1 MDPIFTLVPI
11 NTLISQLSINP
22 HTWINNEQ
30 NLYNYAYQ
38 LTVHGL
44 ELYNELPIKLRNRI
58 DNKFSGLKFAQLN
71 FRSNYINQYPTAY
84 DFIQNYYLFDTN
96 RFVINNF
103 MIDLISRF
111 MLIRKYYNSHTNHDD
126 NLLENINEI
135 KKILKE
141 LNKEAAEDEILID
154 EIIKKIIEKKKS
166 KLIDFYYTES
176 RNTIKKLLKKLMT
189 KKYDM
194 NDTNDDNPLED
205 IFNEREI
212 NTQRYSTKQMIER
225 IQKECNKLNKKYY
238 KYKNKYINLK
248 NN

>member
-1 MDPIFTLVPI
+1 MDPIFTLVPV
-11 NTLISQLSINP
+11 NRLISQISINP
-22 HTWINNEQ
+22 FVWINNETD
-30 NLYNYAYQ
+30 LYKYTYL
-38 LTVHGL
+38 LTVYGL
-44 ELYNELPIKLRNRI
+44 EFYNQLPLKLKNRI
-58 DNKFSGLKFAQLN
+58 DDKFSRLR
-71 FRSNYINQYPTAY
+71 FRYNLINQYQYPTAY
-84 DFIQNYYLFDTN
+84 DFIQNYYLYDTN
-96 RFVINNF
+96 RFELNNF

-111 MLIRKYYNSHTNHDD
+111 MLIRKYYNSYNNEED

-141 LNKEAAEDEILID
+141 LNKEPSEDETLID

-194 NDTNDDNPLED
+194 NDTNYNNPTED
-205 IFNEREI
+205 IFNERDI
-212 NTQRYSTKQMIER
+212 NTQGYTTKQIIGR

-248 NN
+248 IK

>member
-30 NLYNYAYQ
+30 NLYKYTYL
-38 LTVHGL
+38 LTFHGL
-44 ELYNELPIKLRNRI
+44 ELYNQLPIELKNRI
-58 DNKFSGLKFAQLN
+58 DDKFSRLRFAQLK
-71 FRSNYINQYPTAY
+71 FISNNLYQYPTAY

-96 RFVINNF
+96 KFVLNNF

-111 MLIRKYYNSHTNHDD
+111 MLIRKYYNSYNNEED

-141 LNKEAAEDEILID
+141 LNKEPAEDETLID

-189 KKYDM
+189 KK
-194 NDTNDDNPLED
+194 NDTSYDNPLED
-205 IFNEREI
+205 IFNERDI
-212 NTQRYSTKQMIER
+212 NTHEYATKQMFER
-225 IQKECNKLNKKYY
+225 VQKECNKLNKKYY